1 MLNKIKDSKNIIV
14 IYGESSIVNL
24 FELIEKILNEN
35 NTTFFKILNCYN
47 ILLYKLQI
55 LPI

>member
-1 MLNKIKDSKNIIV
+1 VLNKIKDSKNIIV